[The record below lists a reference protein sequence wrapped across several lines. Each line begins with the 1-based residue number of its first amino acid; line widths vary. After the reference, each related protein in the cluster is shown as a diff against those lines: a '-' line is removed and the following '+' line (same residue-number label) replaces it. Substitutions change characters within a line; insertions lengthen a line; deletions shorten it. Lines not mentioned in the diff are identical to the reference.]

1 MFRNT
6 MLAADEELGKKD
18 DDRRFRPARKS
29 GWPAWSHPLRWRR
42 RRTLLAVT
50 GLLLLYY
57 LFHAPADD
65 YNGGLAQQQKY
76 PSTLTPPTTS
86 TYYQKP
92 SANDDDDN
100 DNDEP
105 TGPPPGVR
113 KPKRGDPTPH
123 VYDGQVRFF
132 RLASSL
138 RSSASSTGGYDQDN
152 SNVLFAVSSLKS
164 ISVLLSLACDMSKWN
179 RNHVHVA
186 FMGRDDIPLDDLLHI
201 NGIDKTE
208 CPAVWH
214 DARPDYA
221 EYVCPAYTTALRACC

>member
-6 MLAADEELGKKD
+6 MLAGDEELGKKD
-18 DDRRFRPARKS
+18 DDRRLRPARKP

-42 RRTLLAVT
+42 RRTLLT

-57 LFHAPADD
+57 LFHAHTDE
-65 YNGGLAQQQKY
+65 YHGGLEQQQQY
-76 PSTLTPPTTS
+76 PSALTRPMAS
-86 TYYQKP
+86 TYQKP
-92 SANDDDDN
+92 SADDDN

-105 TGPPPGVR
+105 IGPPPGVR
-113 KPKRGDPTPH
+113 KPKRGEPTPH

-164 ISVLLSLACDMSKWN
+164 TSVLLSLACDMSKWN

-186 FMGRDDIPLDDLLHI
+186 FMGRDDVPLDDLLQI

-221 EYVCPAYTTALRACC
+221 EYVRPACTTAPRAGR